1 MNLTEFLYEL
11 PNALIAQHPC
21 PVRDCSRM
29 MVLNRRDGRVEHR
42 RFFDLVR
49 YLESGDVLVV
59 NDSRVI
65 PARLHAARATG
76 GRVEVLLLKKL
87 REDAPNR
94 PTWEVLLKPGRRA
107 GVGEVLDL
115 PEGARAVLKGR
126 RSEKTWIVE
135 FSTAGDFSAF
145 LRRHGEAPLPPYI
158 KRRPGQS
165 SGLNDRE
172 QYQTVYARA
181 EGSVAAPTAGLHFT
195 SRTLEALRSLGIPV
209 ASVTLHVGYGTFR
222 PVTAS
227 RIEDHVMD
235 EESFEIGAEAAD
247 LINAAGRVV
256 AVGTT
261 ATRVIESAADD
272 HGRVRP
278 FAGSTRL
285 FIYPGYRFKRVDRL
299 LTNFHLPAS
308 SLLLLVCAFAGRERI
323 LDAYRQ
329 AVEAS
334 YRFYSYGDC
343 MLIL

>member
-1 MNLTEFLYEL
+1 MNLTDFLYEL
-11 PNALIAQHPC
+11 PDALIAQHPC
-21 PVRDCSRM
+21 PVRDRSRM
-29 MVLNRRDGRVEHR
+29 MVLNRRDGRIEHR
-42 RFFDLVR
+42 NFFDLAR
-49 YLESGDVLVV
+49 YLDCGDLLVV

-65 PARLHAARATG
+65 PARLRAVRTTG
-76 GRVEVLLLKKL
+76 GRVEVLLLKQL
-87 REDAPNR
+87 RKDASNN

-107 GVGEVLDL
+107 GVGEILDL
-115 PEGARAVLKGR
+115 PEGGRAILKGR
-126 RSEKTWIVE
+126 RSEKTWDVE
-135 FSTAGDFSAF
+135 FSTPGEFSAF

-158 KRRPGQS
+158 KRRAGQS
-165 SGLNDRE
+165 PGLDDRE
-172 QYQTVYARA
+172 RYQTVYARA

-195 SRTLEALRSLGIPV
+195 SRTFEDLRSRGIRI
-209 ASVTLHVGYGTFR
+209 AFVTLHVGYGTFR

-261 ATRVIESAADD
+261 ATRVIESAADER
-272 HGRVRP
+272 GKVRP
-278 FAGSTRL
+278 TTGTTRL

-329 AVEAS
+329 AVESS